1 MSYGVNDL
9 FRAGKVAAS
18 GMRANRNWMNIIS
31 NNIANVHSL
40 DTGARDAQ
48 GNLVPFSRQV
58 PVFEKVLS
66 EKFRRN
72 QVNGDVLNGVAV
84 KGVVDLKGSVK
95 KVYDPTHP
103 AARKAGSVDAGYVY
117 YPKVNVSQEMADM
130 RIAAASY
137 EANLSIISTSSRM
150 MDQALRIGR
159 RS

>member
-1 MSYGVNDL
+1 MAHHINDL
-9 FRAGKVAAS
+9 FRSGRVAAS

-31 NNIANVHSL
+31 NNVANVASL
-40 DTGARDAQ
+40 DTGVRDTQ
-48 GNLVPFSRQV
+48 GNMVPYGRQV
-58 PVFEKVLS
+58 PIFEKVLS

-103 AARKAGSVDAGYVY
+103 AARKAGSIDAGYVY
-117 YPKVNVSQEMADM
+117 YPKINVAQEMADM

-137 EANLSIISTSSRM
+137 EANLSVISTSGRM